1 VVEKETVTGTVVIDT
16 YALLAMAYGELSNTA
31 REVLLSVR
39 KRRVK
44 GLVPVTVAYE
54 YLVHWHRGRI
64 PVL

>member
-1 VVEKETVTGTVVIDT
+1 MVEKETVTGTVVIDA

-44 GLVPVTVAYE
+44 GLVLVTVAYE